1 MTTPTKPL
9 LARLRTPRPG
19 EVVAVELVG
28 TVHAVTAI
36 ARALA
41 SVAVVTGM
49 EHRPTTEAAIRLR
62 VTCHPVQRV
71 SGGGGR

>member
-1 MTTPTKPL
+1 MTTPTKPGL

-41 SVAVVTGM
+41 SVAVVTEMRHHVG
-49 EHRPTTEAAIRLR
+49 ERDDVIQLEA
-62 VTCHPVQRV
+62 TCHVTRTGAV
-71 SGGGGR
+71 R